1 VVPRVLRGI
10 RGRWVIKVIK
20 DRKVLRVRE
29 RKVHKVL
36 KVPRVLVL
44 KVLKELRVAPAL
56 RDLKEQPV

>member
-10 RGRWVIKVIK
+10 RGRWVIK